1 VSGAANPELRLL
13 MNSFFSSG
21 PSLQNRLALALL
33 VSVSLILFDH
43 KLDGFS
49 STRVYLNSLVSPLQ
63 YLANLPGKMLSASA
77 TRLAS
82 HNRLLDLN
90 AELIHQ
96 ATLMNEQLQLLTLLK
111 LENDRLRRLLGSPVR
126 KDARKVVAELM
137 AVDNNPYSHQI
148 VIDKGSID
156 GVYEGQPVLD
166 EKGIVGQ
173 VMQVG
178 STNSRVLL
186 IADVTHAIPVR
197 VARNNV
203 RLVAAGSGTLNEL
216 IMQHVP
222 HSTDVKEGDLL
233 LSSGLGNVF
242 PEGYPVG
249 RISVI
254 VRDEG
259 RPFAQV
265 RAKPIAQLDRL
276 KYLLLLWPADES
288 PAPQTESG
296 S

>member
-1 VSGAANPELRLL
+1 
-13 MNSFFSSG
+13 MNAIFSSG
-21 PSLQNRLALALL
+21 PSIQSRLAIALL
-33 VSVSLILFDH
+33 MSISLILFDH
-43 KLDGFS
+43 KFDGFA
-49 STRVYLNSLVSPLQ
+49 STRVYLNSIVSPLQ
-63 YLANLPGKMLSASA
+63 YIANLPGELLSASA

-82 HNRLLDLN
+82 HGRLLEQN

-96 ATLMNEQLQLLTLLK
+96 ATLMSEQLQRLTLLK
-111 LENDRLRRLLGSPVR
+111 QENDRLRRLLGSPVR
-126 KDARKVVAELM
+126 KDARKLVAELM

-148 VIDKGSID
+148 VLNKGAIH

-166 EKGIVGQ
+166 DRGIVGQ

-197 VARNNV
+197 IARNNV
-203 RLVAAGSGTLNEL
+203 RLVAAGSGDLNEL
-216 IMQHVP
+216 LMQHVP
-222 HSTDVKEGDLL
+222 HSTDVKVGDLL
-233 LSSGLGNVF
+233 LSSGLGKVF

-249 RISVI
+249 RITSI
-254 VRDEG
+254 IRDEG

-276 KYLLLLWPADES
+276 KYLLLLWSTDGS
-288 PAPQTESG
+288 LDPQSFETTS
-296 S
+296 